1 MDNNKEDKIQEEA
14 PQEGG
19 RRERSEGR
27 YEYRQRVNL
36 GRIFLGIFL
45 VALGGA
51 YLARLAGWLPV
62 DLGFHFEYLWPVL
75 IILIGLSIIRVRGF
89 AGMVL
94 GIIVG
99 LVAVLAAGLL
109 IFGNGGRSD
118 YQTRITPVSIPLDP
132 LAARADITVKTGAG
146 KFVIA
151 GGGSTSSLVSGS
163 LESNFLTL
171 DAVSRTES
179 STQAV
184 EISERGNWR
193 FGPMRNE
200 MNLSLGGSIPQNLT
214 VNAGAADL
222 VVDTVSVPVE
232 TIRIDTGASNLRL
245 SLGTRATTT
254 QVFLKAGASS
264 VEISLPRDAGVKLT
278 VNSGLTSR
286 DLPEFTQKDEHVFQS
301 GNYDAA
307 SRKIDIGLDLGVSSL
322 KTVWR

>member
-1 MDNNKEDKIQEEA
+1 
-14 PQEGG
+14 
-19 RRERSEGR
+19 
-27 YEYRQRVNL
+27 
-36 GRIFLGIFL
+36 
-45 VALGGA
+45 
-51 YLARLAGWLPV
+51 
-62 DLGFHFEYLWPVL
+62 
-75 IILIGLSIIRVRGF
+75 
-89 AGMVL
+89 MVL

-118 YQTRITPVSIPLDP
+118 YQTRITLVSIPLDP